1 MTKACKPR
9 RVIAYRGSF
18 VSDDAKTTYET
29 SLSIQYLCCE
39 CFVKIYVPYRKYMY
53 PIGNTCALMEIYK
66 PLPCLAHDL
75 IPLNIWIGGK
85 CQTFG
90 FQSSSESCS
99 LFVRSCLLLTAHLTR
114 SHFCAVAQQPQ
125 KKNPKHPKFIT
136 TFASQIPYHPILPT
150 SQSTTMGLVSVATMV
165 VALRKVVDG
174 DCRLSEA
181 SSLWKLAA
189 RRPCWAPPAHR
200 PPLHHP
206 SSPSCNTT
214 PTLTFF
220 RIVVYCFPDFV

>member
-1 MTKACKPR
+1 MQMR
-9 RVIAYRGSF
+9 EISG
-18 VSDDAKTTYET
+18 
-29 SLSIQYLCCE
+29 LG
-39 CFVKIYVPYRKYMY
+39 
-53 PIGNTCALMEIYK
+53 GN
-66 PLPCLAHDL
+66 
-75 IPLNIWIGGK
+75 

-114 SHFCAVAQQPQ
+114 SHFCAVAQQP
-125 KKNPKHPKFIT
+125 KKRNQNIQNLSQRCL
-136 TFASQIPYHPILPT
+136 ASQIPHPAILPT
-150 SQSTTMGLVSVATMV
+150 TQSTTMDLVSVAMMA

-220 RIVVYCFPDFV
+220 QIVVYCFPRSTIATLSKAIQINALPLLTKLTSPKVTQPQVSQNFLKSQNLSSTL